1 MKYWGRASLVA
12 SLLLCTPAFAAET
25 SVTVSK
31 LNDDGSIGKSA
42 GTVGFRD
49 TPQGLEIRPQLS
61 GLPKGEHGFHVHENG
76 SCEGAKKDG
85 KVVPGL
91 AAGGHYD
98 PKHTGEHTGPKGEGH
113 LGDLPSL
120 MADKAGKAEETLL
133 APRLKV
139 SDLKGRALVIHA
151 GGDNYSDKPKP
162 LGGGGA
168 RIACGTF

>member
-1 MKYWGRASLVA
+1 MKISGRVTLVV
-12 SLLLCTPAFAAET
+12 SLLLCAPALAAET

-31 LNDDGSIGKSA
+31 LNDDGSIGKSV

-76 SCEGAKKDG
+76 SCEAAKKDG
-85 KVVPGL
+85 KMVPGL

-98 PKHTGEHTGPKGEGH
+98 PKHTGDHAGPKGSGH
-113 LGDLPSL
+113 LGDLPALAVDS
-120 MADKAGKAEETLL
+120 AGKAAEPLL

-151 GGDNYSDKPKP
+151 GGDNYSDKPKS